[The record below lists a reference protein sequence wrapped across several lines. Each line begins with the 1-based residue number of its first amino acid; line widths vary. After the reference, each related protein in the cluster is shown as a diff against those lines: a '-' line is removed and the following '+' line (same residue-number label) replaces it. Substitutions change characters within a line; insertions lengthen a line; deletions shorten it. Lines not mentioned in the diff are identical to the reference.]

1 LTYNKSKKYKQ
12 SQLLRVKFKN
22 KFFNVLIVT
31 TRSITLV
38 NDDTDDFA
46 KYSTRD
52 KSVLPPQYAQADA
65 ETLNS
70 TNTTIHAPVA

>member
-1 LTYNKSKKYKQ
+1 M
-12 SQLLRVKFKN
+12 
-22 KFFNVLIVT
+22 
-31 TRSITLV
+31 
-38 NDDTDDFA
+38 DDFA

-52 KSVLPPQYAQADA
+52 KFVLPPQYAQADA